1 MDRNRSAG
9 AAVYWGGKTYGQLL
23 SGGNDGDEEED
34 RGTGD
39 RHRGDCAAHAARAD
53 RRVLGS
59 HLGETMPVQ
68 RSPFGPATLTV
79 SGTKSALQ
87 QLIER
92 AQLEI
97 LYRHP
102 R

>member
-1 MDRNRSAG
+1 
-9 AAVYWGGKTYGQLL
+9 
-23 SGGNDGDEEED
+23 
-34 RGTGD
+34 
-39 RHRGDCAAHAARAD
+39 
-53 RRVLGS
+53 
-59 HLGETMPVQ
+59 MPVQ

>member
-1 MDRNRSAG
+1 MRKKTAG
-9 AAVYWGGKTYGQLL
+9 LGIAIAAL
-23 SGGNDGDEEED
+23 
-34 RGTGD
+34 
-39 RHRGDCAAHAARAD
+39 GDCALHVADGRRAVGAR
-53 RRVLGS
+53 LE
-59 HLGETMPVQ
+59 ETMPVP
-68 RSPFGPATLTV
+68 RPLFGPATLRV
-79 SGTKSALQ
+79 SETKSALL

>member
-1 MDRNRSAG
+1 MRKRIAG
-9 AAVYWGGKTYGQLL
+9 LGI
-23 SGGNDGDEEED
+23 
-34 RGTGD
+34 
-39 RHRGDCAAHAARAD
+39 D
-53 RRVLGS
+53 RRAVGAPS
-59 HLGETMPVQ
+59 EEPMPVP
-68 RSPFGPATLTV
+68 RPLFGPATLKV
-79 SGTKSALQ
+79 NETKSDLQ

>member
-1 MDRNRSAG
+1 MEREPKDDYSEEGTTVMRKRIAG
-9 AAVYWGGKTYGQLL
+9 HCAV
-23 SGGNDGDEEED
+23 
-34 RGTGD
+34 
-39 RHRGDCAAHAARAD
+39 HAAESDGRA
-53 RRVLGS
+53 VAV
-59 HLGETMPVQ
+59 HLEETMPAP
-68 RSPFGPATLTV
+68 RPLFGLSTV
-79 SGTKSALQ
+79 KVSEAKSDLL

>member
-1 MDRNRSAG
+1 
-9 AAVYWGGKTYGQLL
+9 
-23 SGGNDGDEEED
+23 
-34 RGTGD
+34 
-39 RHRGDCAAHAARAD
+39 
-53 RRVLGS
+53 
-59 HLGETMPVQ
+59 MPVP
-68 RSPFGPATLTV
+68 RPLFGPTTLKV
-79 SGTKSALQ
+79 NETKSDLQ

>member
-1 MDRNRSAG
+1 MH
-9 AAVYWGGKTYGQLL
+9 AA
-23 SGGNDGDEEED
+23 GNDRRAVGAHLED
-34 RGTGD
+34 D
-39 RHRGDCAAHAARAD
+39 
-53 RRVLGS
+53 
-59 HLGETMPVQ
+59 MPVS
-68 RSPFGPATLTV
+68 RPRFGPTTLKA
-79 SGTKSALQ
+79 SDTKSDLL

>member
-1 MDRNRSAG
+1 MRKK
-9 AAVYWGGKTYGQLL
+9 AV
-23 SGGNDGDEEED
+23 
-34 RGTGD
+34 
-39 RHRGDCAAHAARAD
+39 HAADD
-53 RRVLGS
+53 RRAEGAYLE
-59 HLGETMPVQ
+59 ETMPVP
-68 RSPFGPATLTV
+68 RPLFGPSTLAV
-79 SGTKSALQ
+79 SETKSALL

>member
-1 MDRNRSAG
+1 
-9 AAVYWGGKTYGQLL
+9 
-23 SGGNDGDEEED
+23 
-34 RGTGD
+34 
-39 RHRGDCAAHAARAD
+39 
-53 RRVLGS
+53 
-59 HLGETMPVQ
+59 MPIP
-68 RSPFGPATLTV
+68 RPCFGPTTLKV
-79 SGTKSALQ
+79 SERKSDLL

>member
-1 MDRNRSAG
+1 MPASRPLIG
-9 AAVYWGGKTYGQLL
+9 L
-23 SGGNDGDEEED
+23 S
-34 RGTGD
+34 
-39 RHRGDCAAHAARAD
+39 
-53 RRVLGS
+53 
-59 HLGETMPVQ
+59 
-68 RSPFGPATLTV
+68 TLKV
-79 SGTKSALQ
+79 SETKSDLL

>member
-1 MDRNRSAG
+1 
-9 AAVYWGGKTYGQLL
+9 
-23 SGGNDGDEEED
+23 
-34 RGTGD
+34 
-39 RHRGDCAAHAARAD
+39 
-53 RRVLGS
+53 
-59 HLGETMPVQ
+59 MPVP
-68 RSPFGPATLTV
+68 RLLLGPSTLKV
-79 SGTKSALQ
+79 SETKSDLL

>member
-1 MDRNRSAG
+1 MRKRI
-9 AAVYWGGKTYGQLL
+9 
-23 SGGNDGDEEED
+23 SGLGI
-34 RGTGD
+34 
-39 RHRGDCAAHAARAD
+39 D
-53 RRVLGS
+53 RRAVGA
-59 HLGETMPVQ
+59 HLETMPVP
-68 RSPFGPATLTV
+68 RPLFGPTTLKV
-79 SGTKSALQ
+79 NETKSDLQ

>member
-1 MDRNRSAG
+1 VSQSIGWEDPKGEYSA
-9 AAVYWGGKTYGQLL
+9 
-23 SGGNDGDEEED
+23 E
-34 RGTGD
+34 GTTVMRKRIAGL
-39 RHRGDCAAHAARAD
+39 GID
-53 RRVLGS
+53 RRAVGA
-59 HLGETMPVQ
+59 HLEETMPVP
-68 RSPFGPATLTV
+68 RPLFGPTTLKV
-79 SGTKSALQ
+79 NETKSDLQ

>member
-1 MDRNRSAG
+1 MMRKRI
-9 AAVYWGGKTYGQLL
+9 
-23 SGGNDGDEEED
+23 E
-34 RGTGD
+34 
-39 RHRGDCAAHAARAD
+39 GDCAVHAAEND
-53 RRVLGS
+53 RGAVGVRLD
-59 HLGETMPVQ
+59 ETRPAP
-68 RSPFGPATLTV
+68 RPLFGLSTLKV
-79 SGTKSALQ
+79 SETKSDLL

>member
-1 MDRNRSAG
+1 MRKRISGLGIDRAVG
-9 AAVYWGGKTYGQLL
+9 A
-23 SGGNDGDEEED
+23 
-34 RGTGD
+34 
-39 RHRGDCAAHAARAD
+39 
-53 RRVLGS
+53 
-59 HLGETMPVQ
+59 HLEETMPVP
-68 RSPFGPATLTV
+68 RPLFGPTTLKV
-79 SGTKSALQ
+79 NETKSDLQ